1 MDGILD
7 ILKPPG
13 MTSHDIV
20 SRMRRLTR
28 ERKIGHGGTLDP
40 GAAGV
45 LPVFL
50 GKATRLIEY
59 GIEWDKTYRVELTL
73 GGRSETGDDAS
84 EIFWDSVEKY
94 PSLEEVKSILA
105 SFVGDQEQ
113 IPPMYS
119 ALKVNGKKLYE
130 LAREGIVIE
139 RQARPITIHKIQLL
153 SYEAPILR
161 FDVDCSKG
169 TYIRTLCEDM
179 AAQFGLNGV
188 MTFLLRTRAGAF
200 SIQDAILPKEDIMDW
215 ESLMIDGVFA
225 VENFPELV
233 LTYEDGVRFCSGQ
246 RLALAEESFEGKVRV
261 TANQIF
267 LGIGEVNSRILSA
280 KKVFIDLRKEK
291 DIL

>member
-1 MDGILD
+1 MDGILN

-59 GIEWDKTYRVELTL
+59 GIEWDKAYRVELTL

-94 PSLEEVKSILA
+94 PSLEEVKLILA

-200 SIQDAILPKEDIMDW
+200 SIQDAILPKEDIIDW
-215 ESLMIDGVFA
+215 EPLMIDGVFA

-267 LGIGEVNSRILSA
+267 LGVGEVNSRILSA

>member
-1 MDGILD
+1 MDGILN

-59 GIEWDKTYRVELTL
+59 GIEWDKAYRVELTL

-233 LTYEDGVRFCSGQ
+233 LNYEDGVRFCSGQ
-246 RLALAEESFEGKVRV
+246 RLALVEESFEGKVRV

-267 LGIGEVNSRILSA
+267 LGIGEVNSRVLSA
-280 KKVFIDLRKEK
+280 KKVFVDLRKEK

>member
-1 MDGILD
+1 MDGILN

-59 GIEWDKTYRVELTL
+59 GIEWDKAYRVELTL

-233 LTYEDGVRFCSGQ
+233 LNYEDGVRFCSGQ

-267 LGIGEVNSRILSA
+267 LGIGEVNSRVLSA
-280 KKVFIDLRKEK
+280 KKVFVDLRKEK

>member
-1 MDGILD
+1 MDGILN

-59 GIEWDKTYRVELTL
+59 GIEWDKAYRVELTL

-267 LGIGEVNSRILSA
+267 LGVGEVNSRILSA

>member
-1 MDGILD
+1 MDGILN

-59 GIEWDKTYRVELTL
+59 GIEWDKAYRVELTL

-94 PSLEEVKSILA
+94 PSLEEVKLILA

-169 TYIRTLCEDM
+169 TYIRTLCEDI

-267 LGIGEVNSRILSA
+267 LGVGEVNSRILSA

>member
-1 MDGILD
+1 MDGILN

-59 GIEWDKTYRVELTL
+59 GIEWDKAYRVELTL

-233 LTYEDGVRFCSGQ
+233 LNYEDGVRFCSGQ

-267 LGIGEVNSRILSA
+267 LGIFE
-280 KKVFIDLRKEK
+280 
-291 DIL
+291 

>member
-1 MDGILD
+1 MDGILN

-59 GIEWDKTYRVELTL
+59 GIEWDKAYRVELTL

-94 PSLEEVKSILA
+94 PSLEEVKLILA

-169 TYIRTLCEDM
+169 TYIRTLCEDI

-215 ESLMIDGVFA
+215 ESLMIDGVIA

-267 LGIGEVNSRILSA
+267 LGVGEVNSRILSA

>member
-1 MDGILD
+1 MDGILN

-59 GIEWDKTYRVELTL
+59 GIEWDKAYRVELTL

-179 AAQFGLNGV
+179 AGQFGLNGV

-233 LTYEDGVRFCSGQ
+233 LNYEDGVRFCSGQ

-267 LGIGEVNSRILSA
+267 LGIGEVNSRVLSA
-280 KKVFIDLRKEK
+280 KKVFVDLRKEK

>member
-1 MDGILD
+1 MDGILN

-59 GIEWDKTYRVELTL
+59 GIEWDKAYRVELTL

-153 SYEAPILR
+153 SYEAPTLR

-233 LTYEDGVRFCSGQ
+233 LNYEDGVRFCSGQ

-267 LGIGEVNSRILSA
+267 LGIGEVNSRVLSA
-280 KKVFIDLRKEK
+280 KKVFVDLRKEK

>member
-1 MDGILD
+1 MDGILN

-59 GIEWDKTYRVELTL
+59 GIEWDKAYRVELTL

-94 PSLEEVKSILA
+94 PSLEEVKLILA

-169 TYIRTLCEDM
+169 TYIRTLCEDI

-200 SIQDAILPKEDIMDW
+200 SIQDAILPKEDIIDW
-215 ESLMIDGVFA
+215 EPLMIDGVFA

-267 LGIGEVNSRILSA
+267 LGVGEVNSRILSA

>member
-1 MDGILD
+1 MDGILN

-59 GIEWDKTYRVELTL
+59 GIEWDKAYRVELTL

-169 TYIRTLCEDM
+169 TYIRTLCEDI

-267 LGIGEVNSRILSA
+267 LGVGEVNSRILSA

>member
-1 MDGILD
+1 
-7 ILKPPG
+7 

-94 PSLEEVKSILA
+94 PSLEEVKLILA

-169 TYIRTLCEDM
+169 TYIRTLCEDI

-200 SIQDAILPKEDIMDW
+200 SIQDAILPKEDIIDW
-215 ESLMIDGVFA
+215 EPLMIDGVFA

-233 LTYEDGVRFCSGQ
+233 LTYEEGVRFCSGQ
-246 RLALAEESFEGKVRV
+246 RLALLEESFEGKVRA

>member
-1 MDGILD
+1 MDGILN

-59 GIEWDKTYRVELTL
+59 GIEWDKAYRVELTL

-119 ALKVNGKKLYE
+119 ALKVNGKKMYE

-139 RQARPITIHKIQLL
+139 RQARPIRIHKIQLL

-169 TYIRTLCEDM
+169 TYIRTLCEDI

-200 SIQDAILPKEDIMDW
+200 SIQDAILPKEDIIDW
-215 ESLMIDGVFA
+215 EPLMIDGVFA

-233 LTYEDGVRFCSGQ
+233 LTYEEGVRFCSGQ
-246 RLALAEESFEGKVRV
+246 RLALLEESFEGKVRA

>member
-1 MDGILD
+1 MDGILN

-59 GIEWDKTYRVELTL
+59 GIEWDKAYRVELTL

-200 SIQDAILPKEDIMDW
+200 SKQDAILPKEDIMDW

-233 LTYEDGVRFCSGQ
+233 LNYEDGVRFCSGQ

-267 LGIGEVNSRILSA
+267 LGIGEVNSRVLSA
-280 KKVFIDLRKEK
+280 KKVFVDLRKEK

>member
-1 MDGILD
+1 MDGILN

-59 GIEWDKTYRVELTL
+59 GIEWDKAYRVELTL

-200 SIQDAILPKEDIMDW
+200 SIQDAILPKEDIIDW
-215 ESLMIDGVFA
+215 EPLMIDGVFA

-233 LTYEDGVRFCSGQ
+233 LTYEEGVRFCSGQ
-246 RLALAEESFEGKVRV
+246 RLALLEESFEGKVRA